1 MINAMELNFT
11 EFLQNMGLDV
21 NSEDAPQVYGMLTF
35 FQSMDW
41 SEPWLYCLIGF
52 YILLSLF
59 LYVTRQYSVIQSFTF
74 IFLLLTVYIAE
85 DLNEYLAN
93 HHKVFTRH
101 QYFDSSGLFIS
112 LFMSL
117 PLLLAS
123 AFIVGNWF
131 HQSTVLMTQM
141 KQLQINR
148 KQRRAKSEAEE
159 TKKTK

>member
-1 MINAMELNFT
+1 MVINAMELNFT
-11 EFLQNMGLDV
+11 ELLQNMGWDGH
-21 NSEDAPQVYGMLTF
+21 SEGAPQMHGMMSF
-35 FQSMDW
+35 FKSMDW
-41 SEPWLYCLIGF
+41 SEPWLYYLIGF
-52 YILLSLF
+52 YILLFLF
-59 LYVTRQYSVIQSFTF
+59 LYVTREYSVIQSFTF

-93 HHKVFTRH
+93 HHKAFTRH

-112 LFMSL
+112 LFMST

-141 KQLQINR
+141 KQLQIDLKKR
-148 KQRRAKSEAEE
+148 KTNATGEN
-159 TKKTK
+159 KKTK